1 MAYEFIKKRKMRNRI
16 IVFIGFLCFF
26 VCWVQAAGEHYY
38 FKNFSIKDGL
48 PQTTVNAIMQ
58 DKKGFMWFGTKGGLS
73 RYDGVSFRNFKRNMN
88 DNHSLGNNFITC
100 LYEDKV
106 GNIWVGT
113 DAGVYIYYSD
123 REIFMQFNLLSKEN
137 TRIERTVSA
146 ISGDKEGR
154 IWVAVETQ
162 GLFCYEPQK
171 EVLHN
176 YALNNISANVQSVIS
191 DNSGTIWIGFYGCGL
206 FYSKDDLKTLH
217 PYIYPKDGKEIF
229 KDDVIMKIVHGSYNC
244 LYISSIRK
252 GVLEL
257 NLTSGNLRSLLAI
270 DETGEKV
277 YSRDLRVNS
286 NYELWIGTESGVYI

>member
-1 MAYEFIKKRKMRNRI
+1 MRNRI

-123 REIFMQFNLLSKEN
+123 REIFMQFNLLSK
-137 TRIERTVSA
+137 
-146 ISGDKEGR
+146 
-154 IWVAVETQ
+154 
-162 GLFCYEPQK
+162 
-171 EVLHN
+171 
-176 YALNNISANVQSVIS
+176 
-191 DNSGTIWIGFYGCGL
+191 
-206 FYSKDDLKTLH
+206 
-217 PYIYPKDGKEIF
+217 
-229 KDDVIMKIVHGSYNC
+229 
-244 LYISSIRK
+244 
-252 GVLEL
+252 
-257 NLTSGNLRSLLAI
+257 
-270 DETGEKV
+270 
-277 YSRDLRVNS
+277 
-286 NYELWIGTESGVYI
+286 

>member
-1 MAYEFIKKRKMRNRI
+1 M
-16 IVFIGFLCFF
+16 
-26 VCWVQAAGEHYY
+26 
-38 FKNFSIKDGL
+38 

-100 LYEDKV
+100 LYEDKG

-171 EVLHN
+171 EILHN
-176 YALNNISANVQSVIS
+176 YALNNISANVQSVIQ
-191 DNSGTIWIGFYGCGL
+191 IIVEPFGL
-206 FYSKDDLKTLH
+206 DSMVVVCFILKM
-217 PYIYPKDGKEIF
+217 I
-229 KDDVIMKIVHGSYNC
+229 
-244 LYISSIRK
+244 
-252 GVLEL
+252 
-257 NLTSGNLRSLLAI
+257 
-270 DETGEKV
+270 
-277 YSRDLRVNS
+277 
-286 NYELWIGTESGVYI
+286 